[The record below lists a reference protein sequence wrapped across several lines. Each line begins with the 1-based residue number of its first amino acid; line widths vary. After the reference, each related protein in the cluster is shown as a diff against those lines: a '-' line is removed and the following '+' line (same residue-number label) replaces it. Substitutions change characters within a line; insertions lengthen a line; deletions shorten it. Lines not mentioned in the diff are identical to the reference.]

1 MNIPPAF
8 LLGCTLLFWGWQSQ
22 LFLWALPMALILEGA
37 RWVNWRWDLV
47 DKDFN
52 RVTDFTSFALVIL
65 SLYLLSQDSIYG
77 LMTLL
82 KWLPLV
88 FFLLITT
95 QIYSTQGSIKLSS
108 LFLSLRRYEAQG
120 KTHSHTRID
129 LSYPYML
136 IVLLSASTSRA
147 AWFFIGMCLLV
158 TWGLWLTRP
167 RHHHVVAWG
176 MVWMLT
182 IVVAYLSQQG
192 LFRLQSGIEE
202 FILNMLWLDRDTYQQ
217 STAIGDIGELKQSNR
232 IILRV
237 EAPVPM
243 RLREASYNS
252 YFKTTWRAKSAHFTP
267 TVATQEGTWT
277 FTPLALPQSSSPAH
291 SAKVKIASYLPRGH
305 GILPLPHGT
314 YQVSHLIVP
323 IVQQN
328 QFGAVKVEQGPGLI
342 RYQANFSQD
351 TPLDSPPTQFD
362 QDLPNNEKKYIIKLS
377 NKLGLSQ
384 QRPPEVLLTL
394 TQFFKQ
400 HFHYSLQLTTS
411 IGNDIQPLEYFLY
424 QSRAGHCEYF
434 ATATVLLLRAAGIP
448 SRYAAGYVV
457 EEFSELENVYVVR
470 KRHAHAWALA
480 YLAGRWVEVDTT
492 PSGWLDLEAE
502 QANWWQPLYDFGSWL
517 TYQFF
522 QWRWRESEGTYE
534 ELIWLILPLSL
545 ILIWRLYSR
554 QKIARSRP
562 ETVAL
567 GNPTINPGADS
578 PFYQI
583 IERLQTVG
591 YIHLP
596 GETITTWFKRIQA
609 PLLSPAQLQ
618 TLLELHQRYRF
629 DPQGITPQE
638 QESFRKQV
646 ETWLQ
651 NFNELTKKSLLI

>member
-1 MNIPPAF
+1 MNVPPV

-37 RWVNWRWDLV
+37 RWVNWRWKLI

-52 RVTDFTSFALVIL
+52 RVTDFTSFALVII

-82 KWLPLV
+82 KWLPIVL
-88 FFLLITT
+88 FLLIMT

-120 KTHSHTRID
+120 KTDSHIRVD

-136 IVLLSASTSRA
+136 MCLLSASTNRA
-147 AWFFIGMCLLV
+147 AWFFTGMCLLV
-158 TWGLWLTRP
+158 TWGLWVIRP
-167 RHHHVVAWG
+167 RHHHIMVWG

-182 IVVAYLSQQG
+182 IAVAYLSQQG

-202 FILNMLWLDRDTYQQ
+202 FILGMLWQVRDTYRQ
-217 STAIGDIGELKQSNR
+217 STAIGDIGELKQSDR

-252 YFKTTWRAKSAHFTP
+252 YFQATWRAKSAHFKPIT
-267 TVATQEGTWT
+267 ARQEGICV
-277 FTPLALPQSSSPAH
+277 FTPWALSPSTPQAYSSM
-291 SAKVKIASYLPRGH
+291 VKMAAYLPKGN
-305 GILPLPHGT
+305 GILTLPHGT
-314 YQVSHLIVP
+314 YQVSHLMVP
-323 IVQQN
+323 VVQQN
-328 QFGAVKVEQGPGLI
+328 PFGAVKVEQGPGLI
-342 RYQANFSQD
+342 KYQAEFSQD
-351 TPLDSPPTQFD
+351 TPLDSPPTQLD
-362 QDLPNNEKKYIIKLS
+362 QDLPEDEKKYIINLS
-377 NKLGLSQ
+377 NELGLLQ
-384 QRPPEVLLTL
+384 QRPQEVLLTL
-394 TQFFKQ
+394 AQFFKQ

-411 IGNDIQPLEYFLY
+411 TDIQPLEYFLY
-424 QSRAGHCEYF
+424 HSRAGHCEYF

-448 SRYAAGYVV
+448 SRYAAGYMV
-457 EEFSELENVYVVR
+457 EEFSELENAYVVR

-480 YLAGRWVEVDTT
+480 YIGGRWVEVDTT
-492 PSGWLDLEAE
+492 PSGWLDLEEE
-502 QANWWQPLYDFGSWL
+502 QTAWWQPLYDLGSWL

-522 QWRWRESEGTYE
+522 QWRWRESEGTYNW
-534 ELIWLILPLSL
+534 LIWLIPPLGL

-562 ETVAL
+562 AVVATDNQTL
-567 GNPTINPGADS
+567 NPGADS

-583 IERLQTVG
+583 IARLQTAG
-591 YIHLP
+591 YVRLP
-596 GETITTWFKRIQA
+596 GETITTWFKRIQV
-609 PLLSPAQLQ
+609 PLESPAHLQ
-618 TLLELHQRYRF
+618 TLLGLHQRYRF
-629 DPQGITPQE
+629 DPQGITPPE
-638 QESFRKQV
+638 QESFNQQV

-651 NFNELTKKSLLI
+651 NFNELTKKSSLI